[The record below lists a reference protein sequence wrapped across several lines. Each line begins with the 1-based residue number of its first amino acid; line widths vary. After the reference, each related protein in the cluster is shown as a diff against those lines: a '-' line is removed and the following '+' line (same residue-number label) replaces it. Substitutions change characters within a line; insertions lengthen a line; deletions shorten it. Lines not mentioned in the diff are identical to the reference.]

1 MPKGSLTSWCSN
13 LSSKRGLEQLPSG
26 PPIIVKSNSFYL
38 PQLDGLRA
46 CAFLYVFLFHSWQ
59 IPEPHPNFAL
69 IDWYNRVIQW
79 GFTGVDL
86 FFVLSGYLITFLLLK
101 EQSEFGNISF
111 LLYFKRR
118 ILRIWPL
125 FYAAI
130 IFGALLIPALSHRHL
145 HWSTYSEFLA
155 QIALPMMFFVGNYA
169 LMFGEATL
177 KTFALAVNFP
187 VANLFRPLWSVCIEE
202 QFYVL
207 WPLILK
213 ATRSSRSLI
222 WIIFALTVLSVVSR
236 YVFQQIS
243 MTSSVTVP
251 QNLYYY
257 NTICRLD
264 PLMAGASVALIESRF
279 PRLATM
285 LSKYCSYMAMAGL
298 ALITSIIIFVPSSKN
313 TVEAVPLYFLFAL
326 SYALILAGAK
336 EWKPLKACLSHP
348 MLTNVGKITYGMYI
362 VHHPIIVL
370 TEHFLRRRLQ
380 MPYGVELWLAT
391 TLSALVLT
399 YFAAKLLWFLIESK
413 TQALR
418 KKFARTA

>member
-1 MPKGSLTSWCSN
+1 MPNLSGEAVFQHLPGDPPIAAKGS
-13 LSSKRGLEQLPSG
+13 
-26 PPIIVKSNSFYL
+26 SFYL

-46 CAFLYVFLFHSWQ
+46 CAFLYVFLFHAWQ
-59 IPEPHPNFAL
+59 IPEPHPHFFL
-69 IDWYNRVIQW
+69 IDWYNRFIQW
-79 GFTGVDL
+79 GLTGVDL

-101 EQSEFGNISF
+101 EQNEFGNISF

-125 FYAAI
+125 FYCAI

-145 HWSTYSEFLA
+145 QWSTYSEFLT

-169 LMFGEATL
+169 LMFGERAL
-177 KTFALAVNFP
+177 DIFALAVNFP
-187 VANLFRPLWSVCIEE
+187 VANLFKPLWSVCIEE

-213 ATRSSRSLI
+213 SVRTSRSLI
-222 WIIFALTVLSVVSR
+222 WIIFALTVLSMVSR
-236 YVFQQIS
+236 YFFQQIS
-243 MTSSVTVP
+243 TTSSISAP

-264 PLMAGASVALIESRF
+264 PLMAGATVALIESRF
-279 PRLATM
+279 PRWATN
-285 LSKYCSYMAMAGL
+285 LSKYSAYLAMAGF
-298 ALITSIIIFVPSSKN
+298 AFITSIIIFVPSNTN
-313 TVEAVPLYFLFAL
+313 TVAVVPLYFLFAL
-326 SYALILAGAK
+326 SYALILSGANH
-336 EWKPLKACLSHP
+336 WKPLQVFLSHP
-348 MLTNVGKITYGMYI
+348 MLRDVGKITYGMYI

-380 MPYGVELWLAT
+380 MPYGVELWIAT
-391 TLSALVLT
+391 TLSALLLT
-399 YFAAKLLWFLIESK
+399 YFVAKLLWFLIESK
-413 TQALR
+413 TQRLR

>member
-1 MPKGSLTSWCSN
+1 MTSD
-13 LSSKRGLEQLPSG
+13 
-26 PPIIVKSNSFYL
+26 PPTIVKSNSFYL

-59 IPEPHPNFAL
+59 IPEPHPNFVL

-101 EQSEFGNISF
+101 EQSEFGNIAF

-125 FYAAI
+125 FYIAI

-155 QIALPMMFFVGNYA
+155 QIALPMIFFVGNYA
-169 LMFGEATL
+169 LIFGERTL
-177 KTFALAVNFP
+177 DTFALAVNFP

-202 QFYVL
+202 QFYLL
-207 WPLILK
+207 WPLVLK
-213 ATRSSRSLI
+213 ATKSPRSLT
-222 WIIFALTVLSVVSR
+222 WIIFALTVVSIAAR

-243 MTSSVTVP
+243 MTSSITVP
-251 QNLYYY
+251 RNLYYY
-257 NTICRLD
+257 NTICCLA

-279 PRLATM
+279 PRLAAI
-285 LSKYCSYMAMAGL
+285 LSKYCSCMAMTGF
-298 ALITSIIIFVPSSKN
+298 ALLTAIFIFVPSNEN
-313 TVEAVPLYFLFAL
+313 TVEVVPLSVLFAV
-326 SYALILAGAK
+326 SYAMILAGAK
-336 EWKPLKACLSHP
+336 EWKPLKAFLSRP
-348 MLTNVGKITYGMYI
+348 MLINVGKITYGMYI

-380 MPYGVELWLAT
+380 MPDGAGLWLAK
-391 TLSALVLT
+391 TLGALVLT
-399 YFAAKLLWFLIESK
+399 YFVAKLLWFLIESK
-413 TQALR
+413 TQVLR